1 MNSYK
6 FIARGICSEFNIS
19 EIGKNYGITKKIKWE
34 EPLIIDID
42 KNDDKAIYL
51 YHFGV
56 IVFINF
62 DYSEILTTIDEIKN
76 IEGSIKS
83 INQDIEYNEVEVYT
97 LFEDDEITEKELE
110 FNHYKNMLIQKYE
123 IEMTALVLAKSVA
136 LEIIENNVNK
146 AFDDIEEKV
155 LDLKKG
161 KLRGNDKK
169 VVATIGK
176 ILAFKH
182 TTISYIMMLDKPTA
196 TWKLKEAEEYF
207 NEMADLFELDDR
219 YNNLNAKLE
228 TLLNTVEII
237 ADLQHSKTA
246 NMMELIVLL
255 LILIEVINA
264 FQGPIINI
272 IKSIL

>member
-97 LFEDDEITEKELE
+97 LLEDDEITEKELE

-155 LDLKKG
+155 LD
-161 KLRGNDKK
+161 
-169 VVATIGK
+169 
-176 ILAFKH
+176 
-182 TTISYIMMLDKPTA
+182 
-196 TWKLKEAEEYF
+196 
-207 NEMADLFELDDR
+207 
-219 YNNLNAKLE
+219 
-228 TLLNTVEII
+228 
-237 ADLQHSKTA
+237 
-246 NMMELIVLL
+246 
-255 LILIEVINA
+255 
-264 FQGPIINI
+264 
-272 IKSIL
+272 